1 MSDSHNHRYQRS
13 DIGDVI
19 TLKYMSSSD
28 MTCSCATMST
38 GKQCNS
44 KHKYYYLGSNGE
56 QRIVCGRLNHRR
68 MVTNAL
74 LKSGDTATIFERV
87 SQNEVSDGSV
97 RVVYKAVGTNVTIA
111 NDVVCPLV
119 LNNVEPPHM
128 RRCLKKKISNMES
141 DIASIKESIET
152 VYSDTKRAQKDLTKF
167 HYVRREIDAALAYM
181 RSNTSFDPQ
190 ESAQD
195 LHLSDKCAICLD
207 SMEKSGSCRLNE
219 CSHSFHK
226 DCIKCW
232 FGNKD
237 TITCPCC
244 RTKCD
249 VDRYFRYNKYKGPV
263 AAI

>member
-1 MSDSHNHRYQRS
+1 
-13 DIGDVI
+13 
-19 TLKYMSSSD
+19 
-28 MTCSCATMST
+28 MTCSCVATST

-74 LKSGDTATIFERV
+74 LKSGETATIFERV

-119 LNNVEPPHM
+119 LNNVDPPHM
-128 RRCLKKKISNMES
+128 RQCLRKKISDMES
-141 DIASIKESIET
+141 DIANIKESIET
-152 VYSDTKRAQKDLTKF
+152 VYSDIKRARTDLTKF
-167 HYVRREIDAALAYM
+167 QYVRREIDASLVYM
-181 RSNTSFDPQ
+181 RSNTSFAPK
-190 ESAQD
+190 ESLMGAD
-195 LHLSDKCAICLD
+195 LGDDRCAICLD
-207 SMEKSGSCRLNE
+207 SMDMSDSCRLYE

-226 DCIKCW
+226 DCIKSW

-249 VDRYFRYNKYKGPV
+249 VDRYFVYNKCRV
-263 AAI
+263 AVS